1 MQLLA
6 LFPFQRKRLA
16 QFFSPSHH
24 RIFGARDILGGHVDT
39 PTTKLSPR
47 EPAHASCE
55 REVQGE
61 IYDHSIQLVVKNRYF
76 FQSLSSLENE
86 PVKILSS
93 SLKILLVNLCLRLL
107 GKGPGQGMS
116 DRTSKMRGLNQHP
129 L

>member
-55 REVQGE
+55 REVQCE
-61 IYDHSIQLVVKNRYF
+61 IYDHIIQLVVKNPLF
-76 FQSLSSLENE
+76 LPE
-86 PVKILSS
+86 PIFSGKRTCQDFE
-93 SLKILLVNLCLRLL
+93 LKSQDSPC
-107 GKGPGQGMS
+107 Q
-116 DRTSKMRGLNQHP
+116 P
-129 L
+129 LPSASWQRAWTGNVR